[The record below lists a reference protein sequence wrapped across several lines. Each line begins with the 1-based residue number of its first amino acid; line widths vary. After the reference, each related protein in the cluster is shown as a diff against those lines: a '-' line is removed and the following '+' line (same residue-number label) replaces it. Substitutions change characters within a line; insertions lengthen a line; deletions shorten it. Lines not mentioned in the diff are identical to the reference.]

1 MRARWFQHT
10 LAAAVCATVLTA
22 ALTAFAP
29 VAAAADYLL
38 AVTRPNTLHVVDVAA
53 RKVARS
59 IPIPGDG
66 IPGGF
71 ALADDGKVAYVLT
84 NRFESVSGIDLETG
98 KQVFRA
104 DMSSSDIRV
113 KSMFGLTV
121 SRDGKQLYVHQIPTR
136 LKRTEYESLDTRI
149 AVYNTADG
157 IGAKPVKTFP
167 APRRISVMAPGAG
180 PDRVVALGWDLYV
193 FDASRGVIDKT
204 FPLRH
209 WQRKDFGEPDIL
221 NMWYQYEQAGVLST
235 PYYAPKTDVDPAS
248 PEAFKVG
255 VMTFDLKR
263 EEMALTDLANAETA
277 IFSSVVNPVKR
288 SEVFT
293 VMNQLFRADLDKKT
307 FTQRLDLPQTYY
319 AINIS
324 SDGRE
329 LYLGGALDSIAVYD
343 AATFSKLADIPLPG
357 GADQSVGSIRMVRR

>member
-22 ALTAFAP
+22 ALTAFAQ

-167 APRRISVMAPGAG
+167 APRRISVMAPGAE

-235 PYYAPKTDVDPAS
+235 PYYAPKTDVDPSS

-263 EEMALTDLANAETA
+263 EEMVLTDLANAETA